1 MATFTPKPDHLAP
14 DLTPPQELSI
24 LARALWREGYRD
36 HIAGHIT
43 INRGDGT
50 LWCNPRFLRW
60 DEMRPEQ
67 VIVID
72 LDGTVLEGGWQA
84 PRGIPLHLALHRA
97 RPGIGVVVHS
107 HPLYGTVWAD
117 LGEVPP
123 VMDQSSALGSCEPV
137 VVDEYA
143 GIVDQAAAANAA
155 AAGMGGAELA
165 LLTGHGVVVTAAT
178 VPEAYRRSVALEMR
192 CERAWHA
199 RAISEGPLRS
209 PLPDSFL
216 EWCRTDGPGVPPGYW
231 DAAVRAELRADPTL
245 LD

>member
-1 MATFTPKPDHLAP
+1 MA
-14 DLTPPQELSI
+14 I
-24 LARALWREGYRD
+24 LARALWRAGYSD

-50 LWCNPRFLRW
+50 LWCNPRFLQW
-60 DEMRPEQ
+60 DEMRPEH

-72 LDGTVLEGGWQA
+72 LDGKVLEGDWPA

-107 HPLYGTVWAD
+107 HPLYGTAWAD
-117 LGEVPP
+117 IGEVPP
-123 VMDQSSALGSCEPV
+123 AMDQSSALGSDEPV
-137 VVDEYA
+137 LVDEYA
-143 GIVDQAAAANAA
+143 GIVDHAAAVNPTVSA
-155 AAGMGGAELA
+155 MGGADVA
-165 LLTGHGVVVTAAT
+165 LLAGHGVVVTAAT
-178 VPEAYRRSVALEMR
+178 VPAAYRRSVALEMR

-199 RAISEGPLRS
+199 RAISDGPLRS

-216 EWCRTDGPGVPPGYW
+216 DWCRKGGPGVPPGYW
-231 DAAVRAELRADPTL
+231 EAAVRAELRADPTL

>member
-1 MATFTPKPDHLAP
+1 MAAFTPKPDHLAP
-14 DLTPPQELSI
+14 DLTPPQELAI

-43 INRGDGT
+43 GNRGDGT
-50 LWCNPRFLRW
+50 LWCNPRFLQW

-72 LDGTVLEGGWQA
+72 LDGTVLEGDWQA

-107 HPLYGTVWAD
+107 HPLYATVWAD

-123 VMDQSSALGSCEPV
+123 AMDQSSALGSGELV

-143 GIVDQAAAANAA
+143 GIVDREAAANAA
-155 AAGMGGAELA
+155 VAGMGGAELA
-165 LLTGHGVVVTAAT
+165 LLAGHGVIVTAAT
-178 VPEAYRRSVALEMR
+178 VPAAYRRAVALEMR

-199 RAISEGPLRS
+199 RAVSDGPLRS
-209 PLPDSFL
+209 PLPDTFL
-216 EWCRTDGPGVPPGYW
+216 EWCRSGGARVPPGDW
-231 DAAVRAELRADPTL
+231 GAAVRAELRADPTL